1 MRQHNL
7 AWLAAALCVALAA
20 CGEKPQT
27 LSADTKKPDAKSW
40 EASNSPY
47 LAQGWKA
54 GDKTSWDEQM
64 RTRAQAQNEYVRT
77 K

>member
-1 MRQHNL
+1 MSRRL
-7 AWLAAALCVALAA
+7 TGWLAAALLLALAG
-20 CGEKPQT
+20 CEKAQT
-27 LSADTKKPDAKSW
+27 LDADAKKVDTQAW

-47 LAQGWKA
+47 LANGWKS

-64 RTRAQAQNEYVRT
+64 RARAQAQNEYART